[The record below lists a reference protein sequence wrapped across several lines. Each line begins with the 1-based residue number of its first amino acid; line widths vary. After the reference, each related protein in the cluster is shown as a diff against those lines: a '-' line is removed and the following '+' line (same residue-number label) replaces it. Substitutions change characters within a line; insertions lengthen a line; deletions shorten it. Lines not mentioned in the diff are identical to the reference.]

1 MLRSI
6 MVVLC
11 VVTNRFITTLIINYM
26 NMKRILIVAMTIL
39 LIAVQSLS
47 AQKVGDNQNDRYY
60 KAREILEN
68 GGDRNKAAE
77 LLTEN
82 IDEYPQHIP
91 SYLLMVGMERNAEN
105 YGEALRLIDRAMKNN
120 HKKSGIDNAQLLW
133 WKASIYADM
142 DEDEKGIAVMQQAV
156 KMVAKSDESRLMD
169 MLQLLAQL
177 HYNLKQ
183 YDESDKV
190 YSRMRKI
197 DETEQLPMIG
207 LARNMI
213 ARENYDE
220 ALAILEDCKKYDE
233 DYPEIYRF
241 EMAAYEG
248 MEQYRKMID
257 AMIKLYENS
266 DDTDYLSTDRFMKD
280 PKYSIA
286 LLKEKIAGVSDN
298 GLWKLVLASVYTE
311 SYNHSKAIPLLTDL
325 INEYGNDP
333 DILQERAEC
342 YEDMGL
348 LDLALND
355 ISHAIDGSK
364 GDDIAYNHASRAR
377 ILRAAGRYEEAVE
390 DIEVYIERFP
400 TRAYGYSMR
409 GSSKEQMGDYNGAM
423 EDYNEGISLDEDY
436 SYLYLRRGKLYS
448 ELDKMDHANADFE
461 TLCQKDTA
469 LYSGSS
475 RHFGLLFQMKYDEA
489 FEWIDKKIEENPYDP
504 VHIYDKACMYSLI
517 GSLDDALK
525 YLEESLAKGYRK
537 LVHIEND
544 SDMDLL
550 RSEREDEYDAIM
562 AKYYLLLEN
571 ERKAFLKSDG
581 DTLSTTLTEVALV
594 KKYGG
599 TYEIPCTVNGLPL
612 KMIFDTGASDVT
624 VSSVEASFMLK
635 NGYLDE
641 NDIKG
646 TSHYMTASGDIHEGT
661 ILKLKEVR
669 LGDAVLKNIEASV
682 VHNQKAPLLLGQSVL
697 ERFGTITIDNVNS
710 KLLIKQ

>member
-1 MLRSI
+1 
-6 MVVLC
+6 
-11 VVTNRFITTLIINYM
+11 
-26 NMKRILIVAMTIL
+26 MKRILIVAMTIL
-39 LIAVQSLS
+39 FIAVQSLS
-47 AQKVGDNQNDRYY
+47 AQKVEDNQNDRYY

-133 WKASIYADM
+133 WKASVYADM

-257 AMIKLYENS
+257 AMITLYENS

-348 LDLALND
+348 LDLALDD

-377 ILRAAGRYEEAVE
+377 ILRAAGRYEEAVK

-423 EDYNEGISLDEDY
+423 EDYDEGISLDEDY

-448 ELDKMDHANADFE
+448 ELDKMDLANADFE

-489 FEWIDKKIEENPYDP
+489 FEWIDKMIEENPYDP

-544 SDMDLL
+544 SDMDFL

-571 ERKAFLKSDG
+571 ERKAFMKSDG

-624 VSSVEASFMLK
+624 VSSVEANFMLK

-697 ERFGTITIDNVNS
+697 EKFGTITIDNVNS
-710 KLLIKQ
+710 KLIIKQ

>member
-1 MLRSI
+1 MKI
-6 MVVLC
+6 AYNIV
-11 VVTNRFITTLIINYM
+11 ITILIIVSHPLWGQGYDE
-26 NMKRILIVAMTIL
+26 
-39 LIAVQSLS
+39 SS
-47 AQKVGDNQNDRYY
+47 NDRYY

-68 GGDRNKAAE
+68 GGDRNKAAK

-233 DYPEIYRF
+233 DYPEIHRF

-448 ELDKMDHANADFE
+448 EQDKMDLANEDFE

-489 FEWIDKKIEENPYDP
+489 FEWIDKMIEENPYDP

-517 GSLDDALK
+517 GSLDNALK

-544 SDMDLL
+544 SDMDFL

-562 AKYYLLLEN
+562 ARYYLLLEN

-599 TYEIPCTVNGLPL
+599 TYEIPCTVNSLPL

-624 VSSVEASFMLK
+624 ISSVEASFMLK

>member
-1 MLRSI
+1 
-6 MVVLC
+6 
-11 VVTNRFITTLIINYM
+11 
-26 NMKRILIVAMTIL
+26 MKRILIVAMTIL

-448 ELDKMDHANADFE
+448 ELDKMDLANADFE

>member
-1 MLRSI
+1 
-6 MVVLC
+6 
-11 VVTNRFITTLIINYM
+11 
-26 NMKRILIVAMTIL
+26 MTIL
-39 LIAVQSLS
+39 FIAVQSLS
-47 AQKVGDNQNDRYY
+47 AQKVEDNQNDRYY

-133 WKASIYADM
+133 WKASVYADM

-257 AMIKLYENS
+257 AMITLYENS
-266 DDTDYLSTDRFMKD
+266 GDTDYLSTDRLMKD

-390 DIEVYIERFP
+390 EIEVYIERFP

-448 ELDKMDHANADFE
+448 ELDKMDLANADFE
-461 TLCQKDTA
+461 TLCQKDTT

-489 FEWIDKKIEENPYDP
+489 FEWIDKMIEKNPYDP

-544 SDMDLL
+544 SDMDFL

-571 ERKAFLKSDG
+571 ERKAFMKSDG

-697 ERFGTITIDNVNS
+697 EKFGTITIDNVNS
-710 KLLIKQ
+710 KLIIKQ

>member
-1 MLRSI
+1 
-6 MVVLC
+6 
-11 VVTNRFITTLIINYM
+11 
-26 NMKRILIVAMTIL
+26 MKRILIVAMTIL
-39 LIAVQSLS
+39 FIAVQSLS
-47 AQKVGDNQNDRYY
+47 AQKVEDNQNDRYY

-82 IDEYPQHIP
+82 INEYPQHIP

-105 YGEALRLIDRAMKNN
+105 YGEALRLIDKAIKNN

-133 WKASIYADM
+133 WKASVYADM

-183 YDESDKV
+183 YNESDKV

-207 LARNMI
+207 LARSMI

-220 ALAILEDCKKYDE
+220 ALAILEECKKYDE

-257 AMIKLYENS
+257 AMITLYENS

-348 LDLALND
+348 FDLALND
-355 ISHAIDGSK
+355 ISLAIDGSK

-377 ILRAAGRYEEAVE
+377 ILRAAGRFEEAVE

-423 EDYNEGISLDEDY
+423 EDYDEGISLDEDY

-448 ELDKMDHANADFE
+448 ELDKMDLANADFE

-469 LYSGSS
+469 LYPGSS

-489 FEWIDKKIEENPYDP
+489 FEWIDKMIEENPYDP

-544 SDMDLL
+544 SDMDFL

-571 ERKAFLKSDG
+571 ERKALLKSDG

-624 VSSVEASFMLK
+624 ISSVEASFMLK

-697 ERFGTITIDNVNS
+697 EKFGTITIDNVNS
-710 KLLIKQ
+710 KLIIKQ

>member
-1 MLRSI
+1 
-6 MVVLC
+6 
-11 VVTNRFITTLIINYM
+11 
-26 NMKRILIVAMTIL
+26 MKRILIVAMTIL
-39 LIAVQSLS
+39 FIAVQSLS
-47 AQKVGDNQNDRYY
+47 AQKVEDNQNDRYY

-257 AMIKLYENS
+257 AMITLYENS

-448 ELDKMDHANADFE
+448 ELDKMDLANADFE

-489 FEWIDKKIEENPYDP
+489 FEWIDKMIEENPYDP

-544 SDMDLL
+544 SDMDFL

-697 ERFGTITIDNVNS
+697 EKFGTITIDNVNS
-710 KLLIKQ
+710 KLIIKQ

>member
-1 MLRSI
+1 
-6 MVVLC
+6 
-11 VVTNRFITTLIINYM
+11 
-26 NMKRILIVAMTIL
+26 MKRILIVAMTIL
-39 LIAVQSLS
+39 FIAVQSLS
-47 AQKVGDNQNDRYY
+47 AQKVEDNQNDRYY

-77 LLTEN
+77 LLTAN

-133 WKASIYADM
+133 WKASVYADM
-142 DEDEKGIAVMQQAV
+142 DEDEKGLAVMQQAV

-248 MEQYRKMID
+248 MNQYRKMID
-257 AMIKLYENS
+257 AMITLYENS

-377 ILRAAGRYEEAVE
+377 ILRAAGRYEEAVK

-423 EDYNEGISLDEDY
+423 EDYDEGISLDEDY

-448 ELDKMDHANADFE
+448 ELDKMDLANADFE

-489 FEWIDKKIEENPYDP
+489 FEWIDKMIEENRYDP

-537 LVHIEND
+537 LVYIEND
-544 SDMDLL
+544 SDMDFL

-599 TYEIPCTVNGLPL
+599 TYEIPCIVNGLPL

-624 VSSVEASFMLK
+624 VSSVEASFMIK

-697 ERFGTITIDNVNS
+697 EKFGTITIDNVNS
-710 KLLIKQ
+710 KLIIKQ

>member
-1 MLRSI
+1 
-6 MVVLC
+6 
-11 VVTNRFITTLIINYM
+11 
-26 NMKRILIVAMTIL
+26 MTIL
-39 LIAVQSLS
+39 FIAVQSLS
-47 AQKVGDNQNDRYY
+47 AQKVEDNQNDRYY

-82 IDEYPQHIP
+82 INEYPQHIP

-105 YGEALRLIDRAMKNN
+105 YGEALRLIDKAIKNN

-133 WKASIYADM
+133 WKASVYADM

-183 YDESDKV
+183 YNESDKV

-207 LARNMI
+207 LARSMI

-220 ALAILEDCKKYDE
+220 ALAILEECKKYDE

-257 AMIKLYENS
+257 AMITLYENS

-348 LDLALND
+348 FDLALND
-355 ISHAIDGSK
+355 ISLAIDGSK

-377 ILRAAGRYEEAVE
+377 ILRAAGRFEEAVE

-423 EDYNEGISLDEDY
+423 EDYDEGISLDEDY

-448 ELDKMDHANADFE
+448 ELDKMDLANADFE

-469 LYSGSS
+469 LYPGSS

-489 FEWIDKKIEENPYDP
+489 FEWIDKMIEENPYDP

-544 SDMDLL
+544 SDMDFL

-571 ERKAFLKSDG
+571 ERKALLKSDG

-624 VSSVEASFMLK
+624 ISSVEASFMLK

-697 ERFGTITIDNVNS
+697 EKFGTITIDNVNS
-710 KLLIKQ
+710 KLIIKQ

>member
-1 MLRSI
+1 
-6 MVVLC
+6 
-11 VVTNRFITTLIINYM
+11 
-26 NMKRILIVAMTIL
+26 MKRILIVAMTIL

-241 EMAAYEG
+241 EVAAYEG

-364 GDDIAYNHASRAR
+364 GDDIAYHHASRAR
-377 ILRAAGRYEEAVE
+377 MLRAAGRYEEAVE

-448 ELDKMDHANADFE
+448 ELDKMDLANADFE

-489 FEWIDKKIEENPYDP
+489 FEWIDKMIEENPYDP

>member
-1 MLRSI
+1 
-6 MVVLC
+6 
-11 VVTNRFITTLIINYM
+11 
-26 NMKRILIVAMTIL
+26 MKRILIVAMTIL

-241 EMAAYEG
+241 ELAAYEG

-266 DDTDYLSTDRFMKD
+266 D
-280 PKYSIA
+280 
-286 LLKEKIAGVSDN
+286 V
-298 GLWKLVLASVYTE
+298 
-311 SYNHSKAIPLLTDL
+311 
-325 INEYGNDP
+325 
-333 DILQERAEC
+333 
-342 YEDMGL
+342 
-348 LDLALND
+348 
-355 ISHAIDGSK
+355 
-364 GDDIAYNHASRAR
+364 
-377 ILRAAGRYEEAVE
+377 
-390 DIEVYIERFP
+390 
-400 TRAYGYSMR
+400 
-409 GSSKEQMGDYNGAM
+409 
-423 EDYNEGISLDEDY
+423 
-436 SYLYLRRGKLYS
+436 
-448 ELDKMDHANADFE
+448 
-461 TLCQKDTA
+461 
-469 LYSGSS
+469 
-475 RHFGLLFQMKYDEA
+475 
-489 FEWIDKKIEENPYDP
+489 
-504 VHIYDKACMYSLI
+504 
-517 GSLDDALK
+517 
-525 YLEESLAKGYRK
+525 
-537 LVHIEND
+537 
-544 SDMDLL
+544 
-550 RSEREDEYDAIM
+550 
-562 AKYYLLLEN
+562 
-571 ERKAFLKSDG
+571 
-581 DTLSTTLTEVALV
+581 
-594 KKYGG
+594 
-599 TYEIPCTVNGLPL
+599 
-612 KMIFDTGASDVT
+612 
-624 VSSVEASFMLK
+624 
-635 NGYLDE
+635 
-641 NDIKG
+641 
-646 TSHYMTASGDIHEGT
+646 
-661 ILKLKEVR
+661 
-669 LGDAVLKNIEASV
+669 
-682 VHNQKAPLLLGQSVL
+682 
-697 ERFGTITIDNVNS
+697 
-710 KLLIKQ
+710 

>member
-1 MLRSI
+1 
-6 MVVLC
+6 
-11 VVTNRFITTLIINYM
+11 
-26 NMKRILIVAMTIL
+26 MKRILIVAMTIL
-39 LIAVQSLS
+39 FIAVQSLS
-47 AQKVGDNQNDRYY
+47 AQKVEDNQNDRYY

-82 IDEYPQHIP
+82 INEYPQHIP

-105 YGEALRLIDRAMKNN
+105 YGEALRLIDKAIKNN

-133 WKASIYADM
+133 WKASVYADM

-183 YDESDKV
+183 YNESDKV

-220 ALAILEDCKKYDE
+220 ALAILEECKKYDE

-257 AMIKLYENS
+257 AMITLYENS

-348 LDLALND
+348 FDLALND
-355 ISHAIDGSK
+355 ISLAIDGSK

-377 ILRAAGRYEEAVE
+377 ILRAAGRFEEAVE

-423 EDYNEGISLDEDY
+423 EDYDEGTSLDEDY

-448 ELDKMDHANADFE
+448 ELDKMDLANADFE

-469 LYSGSS
+469 LYPGSS

-489 FEWIDKKIEENPYDP
+489 FEWIDKMIEENPYDP

-544 SDMDLL
+544 SDMDFL

-571 ERKAFLKSDG
+571 ERKALLKSDG

-624 VSSVEASFMLK
+624 ISSVEASFMLK

-697 ERFGTITIDNVNS
+697 EKFGTITIDNVNS
-710 KLLIKQ
+710 KLIIKQ

>member
-1 MLRSI
+1 
-6 MVVLC
+6 
-11 VVTNRFITTLIINYM
+11 
-26 NMKRILIVAMTIL
+26 MTIL

-257 AMIKLYENS
+257 AMITLYENS

-436 SYLYLRRGKLYS
+436 SYLYLRRGKLHS
-448 ELDKMDHANADFE
+448 ELDKMDLANADFE

-489 FEWIDKKIEENPYDP
+489 FEWIDKKIEKNPYDP

>member
-1 MLRSI
+1 
-6 MVVLC
+6 
-11 VVTNRFITTLIINYM
+11 
-26 NMKRILIVAMTIL
+26 MTIL
-39 LIAVQSLS
+39 FIAVQSLS
-47 AQKVGDNQNDRYY
+47 AQKVEDNQNDRYY

-133 WKASIYADM
+133 WKASVYADM

-257 AMIKLYENS
+257 AMITLYENS
-266 DDTDYLSTDRFMKD
+266 GDTDYLSTDRFMKD

-355 ISHAIDGSK
+355 ISLAIDGSK

-423 EDYNEGISLDEDY
+423 EDYDEGISLDEDY

-448 ELDKMDHANADFE
+448 ELDKMDLANADFE

-489 FEWIDKKIEENPYDP
+489 FEWIDKMIEENPYDP

-544 SDMDLL
+544 SDMDFL

-571 ERKAFLKSDG
+571 ERKAFMKSDG

-697 ERFGTITIDNVNS
+697 EKFGTITIDNVNS
-710 KLLIKQ
+710 KLIIKQ